1 MIIATNPLTALKN
14 NMGKGLYALGLCLA
28 FSPVHASDENT
39 TEDDHRLHHLDAVSV
54 TASGESLDDVVQAAK
69 VLNQSDI
76 QQASASSLGELL
88 ENMPGVSNASFGP
101 GVGRPVIRGLSG
113 NRVKVAVNG
122 SDAADVSAMSSD
134 HAPMAEI
141 ANAQQVEVIY
151 GPGTLLYGSGAIG
164 GVVNVAD
171 GRFHETPLI
180 SEQDQD
186 GTAATSV
193 KLATSVSSVD
203 QGTQFS
209 GQIDQGVGE
218 NWVFHLDGFKRESE
232 DYEAPDNSLNG
243 KVSNTATQAKG
254 FNLGVTHLNSSGRTG
269 VAVSFLDYE
278 YGVPNE
284 ENEAASVAPTQFRF
298 DALHEVA
305 VFSGIL
311 ESIKTQLSVNDY
323 EHNEIDEGVVV
334 GFFDK
339 QNVELKSIFTLSSLS
354 SAWNYDSQVGVHV
367 NVQDL
372 ALCHDHDG
380 CADGV
385 PNYSNLSWDGSK
397 GPSFNPQLDANGNT
411 VEFIHDTPMPETQT
425 IDAAVFALVSSDWG
439 SAQNGGKQEY
449 AIRLDQRTISSDPV
463 SIRPNSR
470 QAASYYDDKTFLAA
484 TISSGWTWQPV
495 ATMLKGQQKWG
506 LSLARTERAPLA
518 DEMFWNGDHHAT
530 FSYQLDNPDLEKE
543 TAHTLDVTW
552 QYSLENMML
561 DVAVYYY
568 DFDGYIFN
576 ELQNITDPIHG
587 DAVYRYVQKDA
598 YLTGFEAAFQY
609 DVTDAWAFSVV
620 MDKAVGRLKSDEA
633 SKHLPRIPPQT
644 LLLGGAWQQGHWL
657 VNANVKYH
665 DKQADTAA
673 SETSTSAY
681 HTINAMAAYEF
692 EWNRLH
698 MDVSVKGNNLT
709 DELGRNHVSYL
720 KAYSPLPGRNVS
732 LDLTLTY

>member
-1 MIIATNPLTALKN
+1 MTIVINSFSVLKP
-14 NMGKGLYALGLCLA
+14 NMSKGLCALGLCLA
-28 FSPVHASDENT
+28 FSSAHASDEFT
-39 TEDDHRLHHLDAVSV
+39 TDDDHKFHHLDAVSV

-134 HAPMAEI
+134 HAPMAEV

-171 GRFHETPLI
+171 GRFHESPLL
-180 SEQDQD
+180 DQNGNGLTSIKL
-186 GTAATSV
+186 GTSF
-193 KLATSVSSVD
+193 SSVD
-203 QGTQFS
+203 QGTQVS
-209 GQIDQGVGE
+209 GQIDQGLGE
-218 NWVFHLDGFKRESE
+218 HWVLHLDGFSRESQ
-232 DYEAPDNSLNG
+232 DYDAPDNALNG
-243 KVSNTATQAKG
+243 KVANTHTQAKG
-254 FNLGVTHLNSSGRTG
+254 FNLGLTHLNSLGRTG
-269 VAVSFLDYE
+269 LALSFLDYE

-284 ENEAASVAPTQFRF
+284 DNEEASVAPTQFRF
-298 DALHEVA
+298 DLLHEIA
-305 VFSGIL
+305 VYSGIL

-323 EHNEIDEGVVV
+323 EHNEIDEGNVV
-334 GFFDK
+334 GFFNK
-339 QNVELKSIFTLSSLS
+339 QNVELKSIFSLS
-354 SAWNYDSQVGVHV
+354 RLSESWNYDSQVGVHV

-380 CADGV
+380 CENGV
-385 PNYSNLSWDGSK
+385 PNYSSLAWDGNK
-397 GPSFNPQLDANGNT
+397 GPAFNPQLDANGDT

-439 SAQNGGKQEY
+439 EGKNTGKQEY
-449 AIRLDQRTISSDPV
+449 ALRLDQRTISSDPV

-470 QAASYYDDKTFLAA
+470 QAASYYDDQTFLAA
-484 TISSGWTWQPV
+484 TVSAGWTWLPLSSV
-495 ATMLKGQQKWG
+495 LDGEQKWG

-530 FSYQLDNPDLEKE
+530 FSYQLDNPNLEKE
-543 TAHTLDVTW
+543 TAYTLDVTW
-552 QYSLENMML
+552 QYLTTRSQW

-576 ELQNITDPIHG
+576 ELQSITDPIHG
-587 DAVYRYVQKDA
+587 NAVYQYVQKDA

-620 MDKAVGRLKSDEA
+620 MDKAVGRLKSHDA
-633 SKHLPRIPPQT
+633 GQHLPRIPPHT
-644 LLLGGAWQQGHWL
+644 VLLGTAWQQGHWL
-657 VNANVKYH
+657 LNGNVKYH
-665 DKQADTAA
+665 AEQSDTAA
-673 SETSTSAY
+673 NESRTAAY
-681 HTINAMAAYEF
+681 HTLNAMAAYEF

-698 MDVSVKGNNLT
+698 MDVSLKANNLT
-709 DELGRNHVSYL
+709 NELGRNHVSYL
-720 KAYSPLPGRNVS
+720 KAFSPLPGRNIS
-732 LDLTLTY
+732 LDLTFTY

>member
-1 MIIATNPLTALKN
+1 MPIATSPFTALKN
-14 NMGKGLYALGLCLA
+14 NIGKGLCALGLCVV
-28 FSPVHASDENT
+28 FSPVYASDEVHA
-39 TEDDHRLHHLDAVSV
+39 EDDHRLHHLDAVSV
-54 TASGESLDDVVQAAK
+54 TASGESLEDVVQAAK

-134 HAPMAEI
+134 HAPMAEV

-171 GRFHETPLI
+171 GRFHETPLV
-180 SEQDQD
+180 DQA
-186 GTAATSV
+186 GNGATSV
-193 KLATSVSSVD
+193 KLGTSVSSVD

-209 GQIDQGVGE
+209 GQIDQGIGE
-218 NWVFHLDGFKRESE
+218 NWVLHLDGFLRESE

-243 KVSNTATQAKG
+243 KVANTSTQAKG

-269 VAVSFLDYE
+269 LAISFLDYE
-278 YGVPNE
+278 YGVPNKDNE
-284 ENEAASVAPTQFRF
+284 EAAVAPTQFRF

-323 EHNEIDEGVVV
+323 EHDEMDEEVVV

-354 SAWNYDSQVGVHV
+354 SDWNYDSQVGVHV

-372 ALCHDHDG
+372 SLCHDHDG
-380 CADGV
+380 CEDGV
-385 PNYSNLSWDGSK
+385 PNYSNLTWDGSK
-397 GPSFNPQLDANGNT
+397 GPSFNPELDADGNT

-439 SAQNGGKQEY
+439 NAKNGGKQEY
-449 AIRLDQRTISSDPV
+449 AVRLDQRTISADPV

-470 QAASYYDDKTFLAA
+470 QASSYYDDKTFLAA
-484 TISSGWTWQPV
+484 TISSGWTWQPLS
-495 ATMLKGQQKWG
+495 TMLKGQQKWG

-518 DEMFWNGDHHAT
+518 DEMYWNGDHHAT

-543 TAHTLDVTW
+543 TAHTLDITW
-552 QYSLENMML
+552 QYTLENMMW

-576 ELQNITDPIHG
+576 ELQSIVDPIHG
-587 DAVYRYVQKDA
+587 NAVYQYVQKDA

-609 DVTDAWAFSVV
+609 DVTDALAFSVV
-620 MDKAVGRLKSDEA
+620 MDKAVGRLKNDA
-633 SKHLPRIPPQT
+633 TSKHLPRIPPQT

-665 DKQADTAA
+665 DKQADTGV
-673 SETSTSAY
+673 SETSTNAY
-681 HTINAMAAYEF
+681 HTFNTMAAYEF
-692 EWNRLH
+692 EWNSLH